1 MINIMI
7 MNNSDIKIVFLGT
20 PEFAVLPLK
29 KLFEKDFCIPLV
41 ITQPDRPSGRGH
53 KTIECPTKK
62 LALKFAEKKNLII
75 EQPEKISKDSK
86 LIELL
91 KEIKP
96 DLMITAAFGQILSQE
111 IIDIPKWGI
120 WNIHAS
126 LLPRWR
132 GAAPIQWALL
142 EGDKETGIT
151 IMMTEKGLDT
161 GPILTMR
168 SIPILPE
175 DNAETLLVKLSELGA
190 DLLLETI
197 ELKKQ
202 DKLTPQKQDDS
213 LATYAS
219 KITKEMGQIKLSE
232 IQNPKELIRKEKALS
247 PWPGLT
253 VHEKTTGQ
261 TLKIFS
267 IGAETE
273 VEENSQYQE
282 SKGVISFDNQ
292 SGKII
297 LKIQSGL
304 ISIGAVQPPNK
315 NKMRAADWLRG
326 LKCNPEEI
334 QFE

>member
-1 MINIMI
+1 MK
-7 MNNSDIKIVFLGT
+7 NSDLKIVFLGT
-20 PEFAVLPLK
+20 PDFAVLPLK
-29 KLFEKDFCIPLV
+29 KLIENGFKIPLV
-41 ITQPDRPSGRGH
+41 VTQPDRPSGRGH
-53 KTIECPTKK
+53 KTIECPVKK
-62 LALKFAEKKNLII
+62 LALEKNLTIK
-75 EQPEKISKDSK
+75 QPEKISKDQEA
-86 LIELL
+86 LELL

-161 GPILTMR
+161 GPILTKR
-168 SIPILPE
+168 SIPILEE
-175 DNAETLLVKLSELGA
+175 DNAETLLVKLSEVGA

-202 DKLTPQKQDDS
+202 AKLTPQNQDDS

-219 KITKEMGQIKLSE
+219 KITKEMGQIKFSE
-232 IQNPKELIRKEKALS
+232 IKDPEELIRKEKALS
-247 PWPGLT
+247 PWPGLS
-253 VHEKTTGQ
+253 VYESTTGQ
-261 TLKIFS
+261 ALKIFEVGLS
-267 IGAETE
+267 PPAPDSRSLPSPNWRGAGGEALY
-273 VEENSQYQE
+273 S
-282 SKGVISFDNQ
+282 DNQ
-292 SGKII
+292 SGKIFLE
-297 LKIQSGL
+297 LKNGS

-315 NKMRAADWLRG
+315 SKMRAADWLRG
-326 LKCNPEEI
+326 LKVKPEDLR
-334 QFE
+334 FE